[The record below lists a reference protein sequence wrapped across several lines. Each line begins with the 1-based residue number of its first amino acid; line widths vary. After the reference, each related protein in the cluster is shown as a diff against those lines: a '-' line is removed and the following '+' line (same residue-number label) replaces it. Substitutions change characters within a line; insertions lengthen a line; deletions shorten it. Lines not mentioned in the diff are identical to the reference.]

1 MSFRAVRARLPRST
15 AVLAAALL
23 TSVAL
28 SLVPATAH
36 AKGPEIYP
44 LSKVKRGQKGYGLTV
59 FQGTDPER
67 FDFEVIGVVKNF
79 LPRQDIVLVKSDDPK
94 LQVSGFAQGMS
105 GSPLYL
111 DGKVMCAFSYGFRF
125 NKVAMGGCTPLE
137 TMVEESKTPL
147 RGQKS
152 TALASNEEW
161 QHYQPL
167 PRYQAARTELARAD
181 APRDAWIL
189 QAPLPP
195 VPPAPTQTGKDSLE
209 RAGVPLSVAGLGPAG
224 VEQARKI
231 FAPYGIEPM
240 QAGGA
245 GDDASGPNRFEM
257 GGSIAVVLVKGD
269 VAATAIGTVSYVDGD
284 NVLAFGHPMFQM
296 GESYMPV
303 SGAEIHYVIPSS
315 QSAFKMGTASR
326 VLGTLTQDRQA
337 MIQADTSRKV
347 DMIPVDVNVHGP
359 FGDKKFHTEVLRNRF
374 LTPQMVMMTVVN
386 GAQLIFP
393 DVTDSI
399 VTVGSTLYLRG
410 YKPLEFTDYAYAP
423 DGAGNAVASARALRV
438 LAPLLFNPW
447 TPVTI
452 DRIELSVAVDYK
464 SEYAN
469 LVDMRVPSTTV
480 PTGKPFDVELTVQPF
495 GGKPY
500 VERIPMT
507 LPARLAGQIVKIDV
521 VPGDMARLDIATPE
535 NVDQLVGALRKTY
548 PGNVL
553 VATVY
558 TADDGVSV
566 AGKIVPN
573 LPDSAIDTARPGA
586 SAKGA
591 DPYKSML
598 RVAVPMKRVIQG
610 RLEMTVQ
617 VDSKEP

>member
-1 MSFRAVRARLPRST
+1 MSFRAVRAALLTTSI
-15 AVLAAALL
+15 VCAALL
-23 TSVAL
+23 VSG
-28 SLVPATAH
+28 TAH
-36 AKGPEIYP
+36 AKGPEVYP

-67 FDFEVIGVVKNF
+67 FEFEVISVVKNF
-79 LPRQDIVLVKSDDPK
+79 LPKQDIVLVKSDDPK

-111 DGKVMCAFSYGFRF
+111 EGKVMCAFSYGFRF
-125 NKVAMGGCTPLE
+125 NKVAMGGCTPIE
-137 TMVEESKTPL
+137 TMISESKIPL
-147 RGQKS
+147 RGQK
-152 TALASNEEW
+152 ASSVASVDEW
-161 QHYQPL
+161 NRYQPL
-167 PRYQAARTELARAD
+167 PRYETARAELAREG

-195 VPPAPTQTGKDSLE
+195 VPPAPQGTRDGLE
-209 RAGVPLSVAGLGPAG
+209 RAGVPLSVAGLGSMAL
-224 VEQARKI
+224 EQARKI
-231 FAPYGIEPM
+231 FQPYGIEPM

-245 GDDASGPNRFEM
+245 GDDSNGPRRFEM
-257 GGSIAVVLVKGD
+257 GGSLAVVLVKGD
-269 VAATAIGTVSYVDGD
+269 VAATAVGTVSYIDGD

-296 GESYMPV
+296 GESYIPV
-303 SGAEIHYVIPSS
+303 AAAEIHYVIPSA
-315 QSAFKMGTASR
+315 QSAFKLGTAQR
-326 VLGTLTQDRQA
+326 TLGTMVQDRQS
-337 MIQADTSRKV
+337 MIQADTSRKA
-347 DMIPVDVNVHGP
+347 DMIPVDLTIRGP

-393 DVTDSI
+393 DVTDSV
-399 VTVGSTLYLRG
+399 VTVESTLHLKG
-410 YKPLEFTDYAYAP
+410 YKPLSFTDYQYAP

-452 DRIELSVAVDYK
+452 ERVDVTIAVDYK
-464 SEYAN
+464 PDYAN
-469 LVDMRVPSTTV
+469 IVDVRLPASTLPV
-480 PTGKPFDVELTVQPF
+480 GKKFDIELTLQPF
-495 GGKPY
+495 GGKAY

-507 LPARLAGQIVKIDV
+507 IPERLAGQVVKIDV

-535 NVDQLVGALRKTY
+535 NVDQLVGALRKTF

-558 TADDGVSV
+558 TADDGITV
-566 AGKIVPN
+566 AGKVVPR
-573 LPDSAIDTARPGA
+573 LPDSALDTARPGA

-591 DPYKSML
+591 DPYKSMF

-610 RLEMTVQ
+610 RFEMTVQ
-617 VDSKEP
+617 VEEKHP

>member
-1 MSFRAVRARLPRST
+1 MPFRAVRARLLTFAT
-15 AVLAAALL
+15 AVVVTLGLALAS
-23 TSVAL
+23 T
-28 SLVPATAH
+28 PAH
-36 AKGPEIYP
+36 AKGPDVYP
-44 LSKVKRGQKGYGLTV
+44 LAKVKRGQKGYGLTV

-137 TMVEESKTPL
+137 TMLEESKTPL
-147 RGQKS
+147 RGQKA

-161 QHYQPL
+161 NRYQPL
-167 PRYQAARTELARAD
+167 PRYQEGRAELARAD

-195 VPPAPTQTGKDSLE
+195 VPPAPVATGKDALE
-209 RAGVPLSVAGLGPAG
+209 RAGVPLSIAGLGPLA
-224 VEQARKI
+224 VEQAKKI

-257 GGSIAVVLVKGD
+257 GGSLAVVLVKGD

-303 SGAEIHYVIPSS
+303 SGAEIHYVIPSA
-315 QSAFKMGTASR
+315 QSAFKMGTASKT
-326 VLGTLTQDRQA
+326 LGTLTQDRQS

-347 DMIPVDVNVHGP
+347 DMIPVDITVHGP

-393 DVTDSI
+393 DVTDSV
-399 VTVGSTLYLRG
+399 VTVNSTLHLKG
-410 YKPLEFTDYAYAP
+410 YKPLEFTDYMYAP
-423 DGAGNAVASARALRV
+423 DGAGNGVASARALRV

-452 DRIELSVAVDYK
+452 ERVEVAVAVDYK
-464 SEYAN
+464 SDYAT
-469 LVDMRVPSTTV
+469 LTDLRVPATTV
-480 PTGKPFDVELTVQPF
+480 PTGKKFDLELTVQPF

-507 LPARLAGQIVKIDV
+507 LPDRLAGQVVKIDV
-521 VPGDMARLDIATPE
+521 VPGDMARLDIATPQS
-535 NVDQLVGALRKTY
+535 VDQLVGALRKTY

-558 TADDGVSV
+558 TADDGVTV
-566 AGKIVPN
+566 AGKVVPN

-591 DPYKSML
+591 DPYKSMF

-617 VDSKEP
+617 VEDKHP